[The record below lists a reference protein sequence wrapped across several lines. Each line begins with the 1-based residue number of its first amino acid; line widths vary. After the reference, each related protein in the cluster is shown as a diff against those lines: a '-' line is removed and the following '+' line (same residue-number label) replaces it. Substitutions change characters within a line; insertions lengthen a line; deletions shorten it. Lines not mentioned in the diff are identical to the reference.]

1 MTRMIGWAIGA
12 ISLFVLGACNV
23 IDEDEGTE
31 SGISGDGVQ
40 LSNIQPEVG
49 DGSNTGWSTASCMIV
64 EGRTEWGFNKKHAFY
79 ISKPRVW
86 DPDIRISVIEL
97 KSCEITNC
105 TLDSCP
111 ESSKIAYTTKDW
123 LCVGDYVKVN
133 GNDCLIT
140 KMEAK

>member
-1 MTRMIGWAIGA
+1 MTRMIKWAIGA
-12 ISLFVLGACNV
+12 IALFVLGACNV
-23 IDEDEGTE
+23 IDKDEGTE
-31 SGISGDGVQ
+31 SGISGDGVP
-40 LSNIQPEVG
+40 LSNIQSEVG
-49 DGSNTGWSTASCMIV
+49 DGSDSSWSTGSCMIV
-64 EGRTEWGFNKKHAFY
+64 EGRTEWGFNKKYAFY

-86 DPDIRISVIEL
+86 DPDVRISIIEL

-140 KMEAK
+140 KIEAK